1 MVHLRSLNFDVRR
14 LLSKIRAK
22 FPSIHTFVL
31 QILLTTELF
40 YAYGFVATLSPIGIG
55 RIAFS
60 TWLYISAM
68 YLSKEDFREICQ
80 IWPYN

>member
-1 MVHLRSLNFDVRR
+1 MFPRLTHLCC
-14 LLSKIRAK
+14 
-22 FPSIHTFVL
+22 L
-31 QILLTTELF
+31 QTLLTTELF
-40 YAYGFVATLSPIGIG
+40 YAYGFVAILSPIGIG

-60 TWLYISAM
+60 LWLYISAM